1 MCEQQRKVILT
12 LSGLSSNPFRV
23 LEAFQKAAWRQGFKR
38 EFIHKVLL
46 EAVTGPYEED
56 ADDYVLK
63 VISKYTIDEEDT
75 E

>member
-12 LSGLSSNPFRV
+12 LSGLSSDPFRV
-23 LEAFQKAAWRQGFKR
+23 LEAFQKAALGQGFER
-38 EFIHKVLL
+38 GFIHKVLL
-46 EAVTGPYEED
+46 EAVTGPSNED
-56 ADDYVLK
+56 KDDYVLK